1 MKAILYYYSGTGN
14 TELVAKLY
22 KKYFENYD
30 VDLYRIHKLEGDET
44 FPDPN
49 NYDLIGIGFPIYGFN
64 SPEPA
69 YKFAKLLPAIE
80 GENLANRK
88 KKAFVFRTSGEGL
101 GVNNFAAQKIIS
113 VMSKKGYDFQTD
125 WHIVMPYNMV
135 FRHSPEMVKSEYIY
149 ADAIVR
155 LNVKFL
161 EEGIKEKVKRCPL
174 PYFFVPIVRIVWPY
188 AKFQGKFIMHARK
201 NKCVGCGLCEKLC
214 PMHNVKMTDGIPK
227 FGGNCCLCVA
237 CVFSCPKEAIS
248 IGVLNGMA
256 QHGSYHI
263 ERTASDPALEFPAFG
278 ENLRGLKRWAYYR
291 YYRAWD
297 KKLKQNGISLVVPTL
312 VQPTGKA

>member
-14 TELVAKLY
+14 TELVAKMY
-22 KKYFENYD
+22 KKYLEGYD
-30 VDLYRIHKLEGDET
+30 VDLYKIHQLDDGEN
-44 FPDPN
+44 FPNPN
-49 NYDLIGIGFPIYGFN
+49 DYDLIGIGFPIYGFN

-69 YKFAKLLPAIE
+69 YRFAKLLPAIE
-80 GENLANRK
+80 GAK
-88 KKAFVFRTSGEGL
+88 KKTFVFRTSGEGL
-101 GVNNFAAQKIIS
+101 GVNNFAAQKIINC
-113 VMSKKGYDFQTD
+113 MSKKGFEFLTD

-161 EEGIKEKVKRCPL
+161 TENIHEKVRRNPL

-188 AKFQGKFIMHARK
+188 AKFQGRMIMHARK
-201 NKCVGCGLCEKLC
+201 KDCIGCGLCEKLC
-214 PMHNVKMTDGIPK
+214 PMHNVKMTNGLPK

-237 CVFSCPKEAIS
+237 CVFNCPKNAIS
-248 IGVLNGMA
+248 IGPLNKMA

-263 ERTASDPALEFPAFG
+263 EKTASNPEISYPAFG
-278 ENLRGLKRWAYYR
+278 ENLKGLKRWAYYK
-291 YYRAWD
+291 YYRRWD
-297 KKLKQNGISLVVPTL
+297 KKLADNGIELNIPSNE
-312 VQPTGKA
+312 